1 MALVKKYKRSN
12 VDLTPN
18 LIRFEKATSYL
29 YFLFGSGSAG
39 LGVSKDKSVT
49 IDRRSI
55 FMQTLG
61 NNVRGKYDISISEA
75 FHR

>member
-1 MALVKKYKRSN
+1 M
-12 VDLTPN
+12 TPN

-29 YFLFGSGSAG
+29 YLLFGSGSAG
-39 LGVSKDKSVT
+39 LGVSKDISVT
-49 IDRRSI
+49 IDHRSI

-61 NNVRGKYDISISEA
+61 NNVRDKYDISISEA